1 MKLEHSFTVPVPVEE
16 AWKVLRDVE
25 RVAPCMPGAT
35 LDSVEGEEFTGR
47 VKVKV
52 GPMSVTYRG
61 QARFVDVDEE
71 AHTATIEGK
80 GTEARGSGT
89 ARATVSARLT
99 GRGEETDVLLSTDL
113 TVTGK
118 PAQFGRGVMADVGA
132 KLVGQ
137 FADCLSSELAVEE
150 AVADRPEAATD
161 AGVTPVEEPA
171 PAGEPA
177 AVGDAATTPARPR
190 PSADAIDLLD
200 VAGAPISKRL
210 VPIAAV
216 AALLILIVWLVRRRS

>member
-35 LDSVEGEEFTGR
+35 IESVDGEDFTGR

-61 QARFVDVDEE
+61 EARFADVDQDT
-71 AHTATIEGK
+71 HTATIEAK

-89 ARATVSARLT
+89 ARATVTARLT
-99 GRGEETDVLLSTDL
+99 SRDDETDVLLSTDL

-118 PAQFGRGVMADVGA
+118 PAQFGRGVMADVGS

-137 FADCLSSELAVEE
+137 FAECLSSELAVDEEAAKDRARAAE
-150 AVADRPEAATD
+150 AVA
-161 AGVTPVEEPA
+161 PVPSA
-171 PAGEPA
+171 QLDHAGEPA
-177 AVGDAATTPARPR
+177 AGGQPVTAPVRPR
-190 PSADAIDLLD
+190 PTADAIDLLE

-210 VPIAAV
+210 APIAAV
-216 AALLILIVWLVRRRS
+216 AALLALIVWLVRRR